1 MFVKLSPLS
10 TALTL
15 TLIADCAMAAST
27 DPSLASAGLRM
38 FWGLLVVLGLLLIIY
53 GLARKRLS
61 LLHSSKTSRIKIL
74 EIRHLMAKKSLCLV
88 EVAGQ
93 EYLLGL
99 SNETITLLS
108 SIDNNER
115 HNFSATLESA
125 TEQHV
130 QKTI

>member
-1 MFVKLSPLS
+1 MFLKLVPLS
-10 TALTL
+10 SALSL
-15 TLIADCAMAAST
+15 TLIADSAMAAAS

-38 FWGLLVVLGLLLIIY
+38 LWGLLVVLGLLLIIY

-93 EYLLGL
+93 EYLIGLGH
-99 SNETITLLS
+99 ETITLLS
-108 SIDNNER
+108 TIDNNES

-130 QKTI
+130 QKNI